1 MTAIMSWR
9 VNKMKEEMIVITTN
23 ALNVCGEN
31 IELFQYGNK
40 IADGSCT
47 FDRATKHT
55 DLNRWNPKKIN
66 AIVALYDCELNDL
79 ELSKKLDD
87 DFEKAKIAMIQAI
100 TAIETYLYLVPEDE
114 ADNEEK
120 DDTSMVE
127 KLREEKGDLDEKIN
141 KLKAFLDD
149 GEKLS
154 NIREEQVRLLRCQ
167 LEIMEKYSDILWAR
181 IDDLED

>member
-1 MTAIMSWR
+1 
-9 VNKMKEEMIVITTN
+9 MKEEMIVITTN

-79 ELSKKLDD
+79 EFSKKLDD

-120 DDTSMVE
+120 ADTPVAE
-127 KLREEKGDLDEKIN
+127 KLRMVCKQKIWKI
-141 KLKAFLDD
+141 KLFCFRKT
-149 GEKLS
+149 KVIS
-154 NIREEQVRLLRCQ
+154 
-167 LEIMEKYSDILWAR
+167 M
-181 IDDLED
+181 